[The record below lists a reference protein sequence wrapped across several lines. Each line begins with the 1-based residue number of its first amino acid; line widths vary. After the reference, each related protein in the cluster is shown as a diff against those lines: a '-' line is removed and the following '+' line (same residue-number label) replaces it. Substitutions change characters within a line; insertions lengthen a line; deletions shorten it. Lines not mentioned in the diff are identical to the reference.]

1 VNEAEILQ
9 RTLLTVSIMFGAG
22 ALLVL
27 MLGRFNLK
35 RIAGGELGAR
45 YIGWLVLTPIY
56 LLALFTDIRVGAA
69 MVLISMMLCNFEFS
83 RATKLF
89 SGQRVFLH
97 ITGAVTLLVVLFKP
111 TLFAAMPVLVFFVLT
126 LVPILAND
134 LERLSGDVRV
144 MAYGYMYIIWS
155 LAHAVLMLDLPDGR
169 GLLLVVIVGCALA
182 DIGAY
187 VVGKQIGRTV
197 IAPAINPRKAYEGIL
212 GDLLGAVIAVLLFR
226 YIIPVYDWPT
236 LLLLVV
242 LIGVGSSWGDIISSM
257 VKRRNDIKDW
267 GSIVPGHGGV
277 LDRLNSLIVV
287 MPLVYYALVLVLPA
301 GSVG

>member
-1 VNEAEILQ
+1 MNEAEILQ
-9 RTLLTVSIMFGAG
+9 CTLLTVGIMFGAG

-27 MLGRFNLK
+27 VLGRFNLK

-69 MVLISMMLCNFEFS
+69 MVLIGMMLSNFEFS

-89 SGQRVFLH
+89 TGQRVFLH
-97 ITGAVTLLVVLFKP
+97 ITAAVTLLVVLFKP
-111 TLFAAMPVLVFFVLT
+111 PLFAAMPVLVFFLLT

-155 LAHAVLMLDLPDGR
+155 LAHAVLVLDLPDGR
-169 GLLLVVIVGCALA
+169 GLLLVMIVGCALA

-212 GDLLGAVIAVLLFR
+212 GDLLGAVIAVLVFR
-226 YIIPVYDWPT
+226 YIIPFYNWPT